1 MIGRALRSAGTM
13 VAQGRRKTARV
24 LISTALFLMQK
35 DRIPRILI
43 ALGNWIAPE
52 PQAEVIESPVID
64 RYSRR

>member
-1 MIGRALRSAGTM
+1 M
-13 VAQGRRKTARV
+13 VLQGRLRVARV
-24 LISTALFLMQK
+24 LINTAIFLMQK

-43 ALGNWIAPE
+43 ACGNWIAPA